1 MLCRATLG
9 TRYDI
14 DASFSD
20 ADADDMMTATINVYI
35 DGLRQTTRSIR
46 SVAMTFKK
54 INVYNYDSG
63 EASIGGIELE
73 YDVGATAA

>member
-1 MLCRATLG
+1 MLCSPTLG

-20 ADADDMMTATINVYI
+20 ADADDMMTATINVYV
-35 DGLRQTTRSIR
+35 DGQRQATRSVR
-46 SVAMTFKK
+46 SVAMTFKR

-63 EASIGGIELE
+63 EASIGGIEVE
-73 YDVGATAA
+73 YDVGATAS